1 MAIDSKSL
9 ALTDPTEELDIFKKH
24 FAPANTPNDAWQ
36 IFIEKC
42 RTYRLSP
49 MRGQMCLVG
58 RYDSNQKK
66 TVYTPQITI
75 GGLRALALRT
85 GQFEGTTEPEWG
97 DEEGNFYKLWPKK
110 LGKHPYAARIGVYRN
125 GFRVPVWGVAYFDE
139 KAQYKSQNSGGG
151 LTHFWEKM
159 GKLMLLKCALA
170 DALRGAFEEECGGLY
185 LHEEMLQADSEKTVI
200 TIVPEVESNE
210 ENEALKQTASRVQK
224 VEVVTNSDPAPINA
238 GQIKTIQMLQAKMGK
253 PELGTDGLTS
263 EDAKAVITQLNAD
276 LREYNQAKASK
287 PVQPVQKEQPAAPKQ
302 EEPDLTKAL
311 KVRMNAALDRAKVL
325 NQFEVVEGDAVKNVA
340 AFLKFASSIL
350 NANVT
355 HTSHLTPSRLDTI
368 EKYLDAKD
376 AA

>member
-1 MAIDSKSL
+1 MAIDTKAL

-58 RYDSNQKK
+58 RWDSSQNKN
-66 TVYTPQITI
+66 VYACQITI

-97 DEEGNFYKLWPKK
+97 DSEGNWYKLWPER
-110 LGKHPYAARIGVYRN
+110 LGRHPYAARIGVYRT
-125 GFRVPVWGVAYFDE
+125 GFRTPVWGVAYFDE
-139 KAQYKSQNSGGG
+139 KAQTKKGGA

-159 GKLMLLKCALA
+159 GKLMIAKCALA

-185 LHEEMLQADSEKTVI
+185 LHEEMLQADSEKPVI
-200 TIVPEVESNE
+200 TIVPEVETDE
-210 ENEALKQTASRVQK
+210 QNEALKQTASRIQK
-224 VEVVTNSDPAPINA
+224 VEVSEEPALINK
-238 GQIKTIQMLQAKMGK
+238 GQIITIQKLREKLGQSPLPGVE
-253 PELGTDGLTS
+253 ELTF
-263 EDAKAVITQLNAD
+263 EDAKAIVTQLNTD
-276 LREYNQAKASK
+276 IRNKASK

-302 EEPDLTKAL
+302 EESDLTKAL

-325 NQFEVVEGDAVKNVA
+325 NQFEYIEGDAVKNVA

-355 HTSHLTPSRLDTI
+355 HTSHLTASRLDTI
-368 EKYLDAKD
+368 EKFLDAKD